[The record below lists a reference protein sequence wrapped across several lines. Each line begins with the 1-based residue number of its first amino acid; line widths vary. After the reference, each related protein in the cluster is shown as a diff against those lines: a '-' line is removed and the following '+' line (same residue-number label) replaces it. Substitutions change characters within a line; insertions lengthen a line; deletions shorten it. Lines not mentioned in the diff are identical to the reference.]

1 MIAAEA
7 AEAAK
12 NVKKP
17 AVTLTRFN
25 KKDEPFI

>member
-1 MIAAEA
+1 MKKANEAAEA
-7 AEAAK
+7 LEAAK

-25 KKDEPFI
+25 KKD